1 MCSKEEKEQDAL
13 CKLLLEETLMRMAEE
28 QGVQVDRVEWRDL
41 APDRAGSTSF
51 ENEPGKVMKVWSAN
65 RWYYLN
71 LTMEE
76 FQSCHSQGSAE
87 HQIER
92 KMLAFLKEHYLH
104 IREA

>member
-51 ENEPGKVMKVWSAN
+51 EREPEKVMRVWAGN
-65 RWYYLN
+65 RWYHFN

-76 FQSCHSQGSAE
+76 FQGCRFKGNTEQKVE
-87 HQIER
+87 ER
-92 KMLAFLKEHYLH
+92 MFAFLREHFDKVWD
-104 IREA
+104 A